1 MILLSVDWSGM
12 FELETSIP
20 ELLIRGTVLYVGILI
35 LMRLMPRRTGAE
47 LSLMDLIWV
56 LLITEAASNA
66 MGNYTSLQDGII
78 LIVIYMAWDYLIN
91 ILKQNSKTVER
102 LLSSAPL
109 LIVKDGQMLKRNMR
123 KEFLSKEELLS
134 NLREHGI
141 EAISEIKKAYV
152 EGEGVITAI
161 TFDNRK
167 FTDGGPKKA

>member
-1 MILLSVDWSGM
+1 
-12 FELETSIP
+12 
-20 ELLIRGTVLYVGILI
+20 
-35 LMRLMPRRTGAE
+35 
-47 LSLMDLIWV
+47 
-56 LLITEAASNA
+56 
-66 MGNYTSLQDGII
+66 
-78 LIVIYMAWDYLIN
+78 
-91 ILKQNSKTVER
+91 
-102 LLSSAPL
+102 
-109 LIVKDGQMLKRNMR
+109 MR